1 MTTSANRGP
10 AVLRSREIIGR
21 DVVDAAGSKVGSIR
35 DLLLDR
41 RDGTIRY
48 LEVDLGVMR
57 NKVLVP
63 VRHVDWG
70 RDAFV
75 LHGFPGQQLKHL
87 PTYEGDEPFSGDMLD
102 ELAWAYP
109 SFYGDEVARP
119 VAPGGVNPGF
129 VSISEARD
137 FKIPKGEPDVRN
149 WHVFGSDGERV
160 GTVADLL
167 VDPGSMKVAY
177 LVVDLMDDL
186 FLLKDDRHV
195 LVPAEAADLK
205 ERGDDVWIRG
215 LPAREVAR
223 LPAYSREAADPLVFD
238 RVDEA
243 FHPDGETN
251 IRVSRGTNR

>member
-1 MTTSANRGP
+1 MNTSASRHG

-21 DVVDAAGSKVGSIR
+21 DVVDGAGSKVGSIR

-41 RDGTIRY
+41 RHGTIRY
-48 LEVDLGVMR
+48 LEVDLGIMR
-57 NKVLVP
+57 SKVLVP

-70 RDAFV
+70 KDAFV
-75 LHGFPGQQLKHL
+75 LHGVPGTHLKHL
-87 PTYEGDEPFSGDMLD
+87 PTYDGDEPFSGEMLD
-102 ELAWAYP
+102 ELTWAYP
-109 SFYGDEVARP
+109 SFYGDEVDRP
-119 VAPGGVNPGF
+119 MAPTGVNPGF
-129 VSISEARD
+129 VSISDARD

-167 VDPGSMKVAY
+167 VDPGAMKVAY
-177 LVVDLMDDL
+177 LVIDLMDDL

-215 LPAREVAR
+215 LSAREVAR
-223 LPAYSREAADPLVFD
+223 LPAYSADAADPLVFD
-238 RVDEA
+238 RVDDA
-243 FHPDGETN
+243 FRSDRESE
-251 IRVSRGTNR
+251 IRVSRV